1 VKFFFFTLTLIF
13 ILYDGHNLLTLIIF
27 GLPLYYHPADLP
39 TCSIQIWFQNRRA
52 KVKNMAKRAAILQEE
67 AMRAQFMAASGYMPF
82 YPPAYPSRQ
91 AHHYRPPV
99 LPQHFRRARSSS
111 DVMGAVRERARMR
124 AHSVGGGLLNQ
135 MQNDMMPPPT
145 ATPWS
150 SHFSPYHQQQPHY
163 QPPPQPSG
171 PEIDIADRH
180 VMLGTHVCF

>member
-1 VKFFFFTLTLIF
+1 
-13 ILYDGHNLLTLIIF
+13 
-27 GLPLYYHPADLP
+27 
-39 TCSIQIWFQNRRA
+39 
-52 KVKNMAKRAAILQEE
+52 MAKRAAILQEE

-99 LPQHFRRARSSS
+99 LPHHFRRARSSS

-180 VMLGTHVCF
+180 VMLGTHVCFF